1 MTLTFAKVSNV
12 NSSAQTAATTL
23 AVALLGAVAATPSP
37 VLPRSAIVE
46 LSTVQKYFPQ
56 VAREQYSGMN
66 KTAAANPVA
75 TRSVIFASSDGS
87 KKVTLSVD
95 RYASGGDALSAF
107 HVAVAKSKI
116 PGFAPITV
124 PVIGQSSFAG
134 RVTRG
139 NETHVGLGAVDGNV
153 VVGATLAGYAAT
165 DANLQHLISLA
176 RLEDAQAKR

>member
-1 MTLTFAKVSNV
+1 VTLTFAKVNNV
-12 NSSAQTAATTL
+12 NSIAQAAATTL
-23 AVALLGAVAATPSP
+23 AVAMLGAVAATPSP

-56 VAREQYSGMN
+56 VMRERYSGMN

-75 TRSVIFASSDGS
+75 TRSVIFVSGDGS

-107 HVAVAKSKI
+107 HIAVAKSKI
-116 PGFAPITV
+116 PGSAPITI

-139 NETHVGLGAVDGNV
+139 NETHVGLGAVDGNL

>member
-1 MTLTFAKVSNV
+1 VTLTFAKVNNV
-12 NSSAQTAATTL
+12 NSNAQAAATTL
-23 AVALLGAVAATPSP
+23 AVAMLGAVAATPSP

-56 VAREQYSGMN
+56 VMRERYSGMN

-75 TRSVIFASSDGS
+75 TRSVIFVSGDGS

-107 HVAVAKSKI
+107 HIAVAKSKI
-116 PGFAPITV
+116 PGSAPITI

-139 NETHVGLGAVDGNV
+139 N
-153 VVGATLAGYAAT
+153 
-165 DANLQHLISLA
+165 
-176 RLEDAQAKR
+176 